1 MRVYG
6 NTLWCYCCD
15 ESSYYHSSSNSSNPL
30 KEHVKCHTTLWF
42 TGTTCR
48 SLLTSTAQFPNT
60 AGGDL
65 GRKPWWL
72 CNFAGLEVPEGP
84 PSELHRSSLS
94 WRIRYQTSRQ
104 SARDW
109 HQPCFMSPRSD
120 RKVWGLRVELTV
132 SWKHMQSNVIS
143 LNSMEFKEIVHREQK
158 LEHPSWTKA
167 LVLSCKTEKYFY
179 ESQLWL
185 KESQNI

>member
-1 MRVYG
+1 MRHS
-6 NTLWCYCCD
+6 LAPRCYCCD
-15 ESSYYHSSSNSSNPL
+15 VSCYYHSSSNSPNPL
-30 KEHVKCHTTLWF
+30 KEHVKCHNTIWF

-94 WRIRYQTSRQ
+94 WRIRYETSRQ

-109 HQPCFMSPRSD
+109 HRRPCFMSPRSD

-132 SWKHMQSNVIS
+132 SWKHMQSNVKR
-143 LNSMEFKEIVHREQK
+143 LNSMKLYIESKNLNIHPGLKHSFWAWKQK
-158 LEHPSWTKA
+158 SMFMSHS
-167 LVLSCKTEKYFY
+167 YD
-179 ESQLWL
+179 
-185 KESQNI
+185 